1 MYYLYICTINNC
13 TINKKTVHMDGHWMK
28 ANAEA
33 SNKNGR
39 WVCVKPVRQQAV
51 SVSFFSTMN

>member
-1 MYYLYICTINNC
+1 
-13 TINKKTVHMDGHWMK
+13 MDGHWMK